1 MNFNSKW
8 KCNWNDKDSNITEN
22 DIENIIDYIN
32 EQLSKNRTM
41 KDIEVNDFGVNE
53 RGIRKRLDRRGYKKI
68 DGIYVKGGNSSKKPK
83 NEVNSASIVNDIH
96 KKDSESI
103 TNTIQVAQ
111 TGLNTG
117 IMTDADVIA
126 LKELISLVEPIKAV
140 IKEHNTRIADDNV
153 IDVEPIEIKLDD
165 KIGVVGKAVGMRID
179 ENIYKEWQE
188 FTNKHK
194 KNFKSHQ
201 LLSQAL
207 LEFMKKYD

>member
-32 EQLSKNRTM
+32 EQLTKNRTM

-68 DGIYVKGGNSSKKPK
+68 DGVYVKGGNSNKKPK
-83 NEVNSASIVNDIH
+83 KKVNRTSIANDIH
-96 KKDSESI
+96 KKDSDSI
-103 TNTIQVAQ
+103 TNSIQVAPKD
-111 TGLNTG
+111 LNTG
-117 IMTDADVIA
+117 IMTDTDVIA
-126 LKELISLVEPIKAV
+126 LKELVSLVEPIKAV
-140 IKEHNTRIADDNV
+140 IKEYNTRISHDNV

-201 LLSQAL
+201 LLSQSL

>member
-8 KCNWNDKDSNITEN
+8 KCNWNDNDSNITEN
-22 DIENIIDYIN
+22 DIGNIIDYIN

-41 KDIEVNDFGVNE
+41 KDIEVNDFGMNE
-53 RGIRKRLDRRGYKKI
+53 KAIRKRLDRRGYKRI
-68 DGIYVKGGNSSKKPK
+68 DGIYVKGCNSNKKPK
-83 NEVNSASIVNDIH
+83 KKVNSTSIANDIH

-103 TNTIQVAQ
+103 TNTIQVAPKD
-111 TGLNTG
+111 LNTG
-117 IMTDADVIA
+117 IMTDTEVIA
-126 LKELISLVEPIKAV
+126 LKELVSLVEPIKAV
-140 IKEHNTRIADDNV
+140 IKEYNTRITHDNV
-153 IDVEPIEIKLDD
+153 IDIEPIEIKLDD